1 MNMFSLCTLCT
12 FLLSCLLAGTAF
24 AQPRDSVPAVVVAEA
39 RQDEIADQVE
49 ALGTLQANEAITLTV
64 TVTDTV
70 AAIHFE
76 DGQRVQAGDTLVELT
91 SAVELSAMEAEQLSI
106 LAESRRQVER
116 LEGLVTSGAAS
127 ESLLD
132 QRRRE
137 YQTALAR
144 LNIIKAQI
152 DDRRITAPFNGVVGL
167 RNISVGSL
175 LQPGMPI
182 TTLDDDSLM
191 KLDFSVPSLHMTTL
205 EPGLEIIAQSAP
217 FGDHIFTGTLASVAS
232 RIDPVTRAIT
242 ARAILAN
249 DQRLLKP
256 GLLMNVILLKNKRLA
271 IVVPEAAIVF
281 EGPQTFAF
289 IVQTDEDGRPIARRS
304 EVRVGTR
311 SPGNVEILQGLAA
324 GDLVVTHGTIKV
336 TDGMEVRILAKQEG
350 HESLQDLLRQSQDDY
365 DTGTR

>member
-12 FLLSCLLAGTAF
+12 FLLSCLFAGTAF
-24 AQPRDSVPAVVVAEA
+24 AQPRDSAPAVVVAEA

-49 ALGTLQANEAITLTV
+49 ALGTLQANEAVTLTV

-76 DGQRVQAGDTLVELT
+76 DGQRVQTGDALVELT
-91 SAVELSAMEAEQLSI
+91 SAIELAEMEVEQLSI
-106 LAESRRQVER
+106 VAESRRQVER
-116 LEGLVTSGAAS
+116 LEGLVTTGAAS

-132 QRRRE
+132 QRRRD

-144 LNIIKAQI
+144 LNIIKARI

-182 TTLDDDSLM
+182 ATLDDDSLM
-191 KLDFSVPSLHMTTL
+191 KLDFSVPSLHITTL

-217 FGDHIFTGTLASVAS
+217 FGDRVFTGTLTSIDS

-249 DQRLLKP
+249 DDRLLKP
-256 GLLMNVILLKNKRLA
+256 GLLMTVILLKNKRLA

-281 EGPQTFAF
+281 EGPQTFVF
-289 IVQTDEDGRPIARRS
+289 IVQTGEDGRPLARKT
-304 EVRVGTR
+304 EVKVGTR
-311 SPGNVEILQGLAA
+311 SPGYVEILQGLAA

-336 TDGMEVRILAKQEG
+336 TDGMTVRILAKQEG
-350 HESLQDLLRQSQDDY
+350 HESLRELLRQSQDDN